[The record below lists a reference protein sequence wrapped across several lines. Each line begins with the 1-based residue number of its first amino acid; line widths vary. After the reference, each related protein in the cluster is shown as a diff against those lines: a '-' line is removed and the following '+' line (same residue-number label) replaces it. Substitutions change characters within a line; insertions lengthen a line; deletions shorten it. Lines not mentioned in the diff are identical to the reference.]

1 MAHCLLS
8 HWASYRTGTR
18 VIKRL
23 YLKAARTI
31 GWLGYPQITD
41 GVQGLGNHTVA
52 GDIYLTVA
60 GDIYLHLIR
69 SHAAVLLSIVNLRGS
84 AE

>member
-52 GDIYLTVA
+52 GDIYL
-60 GDIYLHLIR
+60 HLIR